1 MAKEL
6 EPRPAA
12 LGTEVV
18 LSGVLIGVKPLP
30 DSVTELDDRWRVE
43 EVALAL

>member
-12 LGTEVV
+12 LGAEVV
-18 LSGVLIGVKPLP
+18 LSGVLMGVKPLP
-30 DSVTELDDRWRVE
+30 DSAAGLDDRWRVE
-43 EVALAL
+43 EVTLAL